1 MNIIPANQIA
11 VSEIVRA
18 LLAGQTVVYP
28 TETSYGLGAD
38 ATNAVAVAK
47 LFAIKK
53 RQAEKSMLVLM
64 TDVAMAKQYV
74 AWSEALDE
82 LARKY
87 WPGALTVV
95 APLKPDAHIAPGVI
109 GPNNTIA
116 FRVTSHPLASALV
129 AGLGRPLVSTSA
141 NIAAQ
146 ASPYDCESVLKM
158 FAHETDQPDW
168 VLDAGSLPVRSPS
181 TIVQIA
187 PGEPLRVLRQGEIIV
202 S

>member
-1 MNIIPANQIA
+1 MKTIPAELI
-11 VSEIVRA
+11 VVPEIVRA
-18 LLAGQTVVYP
+18 LQAGQTVVYP

-38 ATNAVAVAK
+38 ATNPVAVAQ

-64 TDVAMAKQYV
+64 SDVTMAKQYV
-74 AWSEALDE
+74 AWSEVLDE

-95 APLKPDAHIAPGVI
+95 APLKPNTFISPGVI

-141 NIAAQ
+141 NISAQ
-146 ASPYDCESVLKM
+146 ASPYDCDTVRRM
-158 FAHETDQPDW
+158 FENETDQPDW
-168 VLDAGSLPVRSPS
+168 ILDAGNLPVRSPS
-181 TIVQIA
+181 TIVQLA
-187 PGEPLRVLRQGEIIV
+187 PGEPLQVLRQGEVIV
-202 S
+202 E

>member
-1 MNIIPANQIA
+1 MKKILADHSV
-11 VSEIVRA
+11 VSEVVQG
-18 LLAGQTVVYP
+18 LLAGQTVVYS

-38 ATNAVAVAK
+38 ATNEGAVAK

-64 TDVAMAKQYV
+64 ADVAMAKQYV
-74 AWSEALDE
+74 AWGETLDE

-95 APLKPDAHIAPGVI
+95 APLKPEAWIAPGVI

-116 FRVTSHPLASALV
+116 FRVTSHPLAAALV
-129 AGLGRPLVSTSA
+129 VGLGRPLVSTSA
-141 NIAAQ
+141 NLAAQ

-158 FAHETDQPDW
+158 FAGESAQPDW
-168 VLDAGSLPVRSPS
+168 ILDAGSLPVRSPS
-181 TIVQIA
+181 TIVQLI
-187 PGEPLRVLRQGEIIV
+187 PGEPLRVLRQGEIIIT
-202 S
+202 